1 MSPGTK
7 TKGKDFIQ
15 ELSDEGFKTKVWMF
29 RIRIIAV
36 NSMPDSAAMEPDNHM
51 T

>member
-15 ELSDEGFKTKVWMF
+15 ELSNESFKINGWMF
-29 RIRIIAV
+29 GIRIIAV
-36 NSMPDSAAMEPDNHM
+36 NSMPDRAAMEPDNHM